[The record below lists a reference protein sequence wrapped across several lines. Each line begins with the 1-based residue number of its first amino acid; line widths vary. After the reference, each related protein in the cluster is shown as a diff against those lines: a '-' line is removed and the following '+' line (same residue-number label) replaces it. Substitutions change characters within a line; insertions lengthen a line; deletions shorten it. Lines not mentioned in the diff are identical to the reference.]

1 MPTYKT
7 PEEWWHALLMND
19 HPALPLRQFRAVFG
33 RLPASPRCTFCN
45 APMHGAGAPLMRL
58 IGNGPSKMTPH
69 LCRRCEDTAS
79 EHLGGA
85 EIELSFLFAD
95 VRGSTP
101 LAERLPS
108 AELRQLI
115 NRFFSLSADILI
127 DSGAWIEKF
136 IGDEIVGL
144 YIPGFAGVDHAR
156 KAVQAAQ
163 EILRATGHTRPDGPW
178 LPVGV
183 GVHTGTASVGAI
195 GAAGRATHIAAIG
208 ENVNITARLMAKAG
222 PGEIIMSE
230 AAYAAARLDLAL
242 EQRQLEL
249 KGISQPFGARVLSV
263 KANSK

>member
-1 MPTYKT
+1 MSTYNT
-7 PEEWWHALLMND
+7 PEEWWRALLMND
-19 HPALPLRQFRAVFG
+19 HPALPLRQFRAVFAK
-33 RLPASPRCTFCN
+33 LPASPRCTFCN
-45 APMHGAGAPLMRL
+45 APMRGPGAPLMRL

-79 EHLGGA
+79 QVLGGA

-101 LAERLPS
+101 LAEKLPP
-108 AELRQLI
+108 AELRELI

-127 DSGAWIEKF
+127 NTGAWIEKF

-144 YIPGFAGVDHAR
+144 YIPGFAGADHAR
-156 KAVQAAQ
+156 KAIQAAE
-163 EILRATGHTRPDGPW
+163 EILRATGHANTPGPW

-222 PGEIIMSE
+222 AGEIIMSD
-230 AAYAAARLDLAL
+230 AAYAAAGLDAPL
-242 EQRQLEL
+242 ESRQLEL
-249 KGISQPFGARVLSV
+249 KGISQPFGARVLRVGVS
-263 KANSK
+263 

>member
-1 MPTYKT
+1 
-7 PEEWWHALLMND
+7 MND
-19 HPALPLRQFRAVFG
+19 HPALPLRQFRAVFAK
-33 RLPASPRCTFCN
+33 LPASPRCTFCN
-45 APMHGAGAPLMRL
+45 APMQGAGAPLMRV

-101 LAERLPS
+101 LAERLQP

-156 KAVQAAQ
+156 KAVQAAE
-163 EILRATGHTRPDGPW
+163 EILRATGHTHLDGPW

-183 GVHTGTASVGAI
+183 GVHSGRASVGAV

-208 ENVNITARLMAKAG
+208 ENVNITARLMAQAG
-222 PGEIIMSE
+222 AGEIIISE
-230 AAYAAARLDLAL
+230 AAYAAARLDLPL
-242 EQRQLEL
+242 EQRQLVL
-249 KGISQPFGARVLSV
+249 KGISQPFGARVLRI
-263 KANSK
+263 KAT

>member
-7 PEEWWHALLMND
+7 HEEWWHALLMND
-19 HPALPLRQFRAVFG
+19 HPALPLRQFRAIFAK
-33 RLPASPRCTFCN
+33 LPASPRCTFCN
-45 APMHGAGAPLMRL
+45 APMQGSGAPLMRL

-85 EIELSFLFAD
+85 EIGLSFLFAD

-101 LAERLPS
+101 LAEKLPP
-108 AELRQLI
+108 AELRELI
-115 NRFFSLSADILI
+115 NRFFSLSADVLI
-127 DSGAWIEKF
+127 NTGAWIEKF

-144 YIPGFAGVDHAR
+144 YLPGFAGEDHTR

-163 EILRATGHTRPDGPW
+163 EILRATGHGNPEGPW
-178 LPVGV
+178 LPIGV
-183 GVHTGTASVGAI
+183 GVHAGKAFVGAI

-222 PGEIIMSE
+222 AGEILMSD
-230 AAYAAARLDLAL
+230 AAYAAAKLDSDL
-242 EQRQLEL
+242 ERKQVEL
-249 KGISQPFGARVLSV
+249 KGISHPFGVRVLRVGSNQ
-263 KANSK
+263 K